1 MCSPTVKKEKEEGRK
16 KRFLCAMGIV
26 ILQSGASVWKYI
38 SIGHESSGAEVIF
51 KQYLDIA
58 RINLGFVFN
67 HMWYNL
73 V

>member
-1 MCSPTVKKEKEEGRK
+1 MV
-16 KRFLCAMGIV
+16 IV

-38 SIGHESSGAEVIF
+38 SIGHESNGAEIIF
-51 KQYLDIA
+51 QQYLDNA
-58 RINLGFVFN
+58 WINLGFVFN